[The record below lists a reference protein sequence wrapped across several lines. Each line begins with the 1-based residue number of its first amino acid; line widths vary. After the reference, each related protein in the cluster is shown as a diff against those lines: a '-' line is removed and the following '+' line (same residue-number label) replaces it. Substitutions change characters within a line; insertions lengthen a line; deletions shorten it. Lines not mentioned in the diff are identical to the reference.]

1 MLDTPHISTIRA
13 QHTATIHLQIPRDQI
28 REVMRPAISEVMST
42 LAAQGLE
49 PEGPMFSY
57 HLRLPSDSFDF
68 EVGFP
73 VAGKIN
79 AAGRVAASKLPLTKV
94 ARTIYRGPYEGL
106 GDAWGEFNKWVEA
119 QGLNADQTLLESYA
133 VGPETES
140 DPAKW
145 VTELYRPLN
154 G

>member
-1 MLDTPHISTIRA
+1 MLDPPQISTIRA
-13 QHTATIHLQIPRDQI
+13 QHTATIHLQIPRDS
-28 REVMRPAISEVMST
+28 ISEVLST
-42 LAAQGLE
+42 LAAQGVA

-57 HLRLPSDSFDF
+57 HLRRPSDSFDF

-73 VAGKIN
+73 VAAKIN
-79 AAGRVAASKLPLTKV
+79 AVGRVAASTLPLTKV

-106 GDAWGEFNKWVEA
+106 GDAWSEFNKWVEA
-119 QGLNADQTLLESYA
+119 EGLNADQTLLESYA